1 MKAISLWQP
10 YASAIPYGLKRV
22 ETRHWSTN
30 YRGELAIHASKK
42 DTTELRAV
50 AYLGG
55 MQARELPFG
64 YVVAI
69 VTLVDVLPSELLRG
83 LVSDAETHF
92 GDYGPNRFGWI
103 LHNVRPIKPF
113 PFKGGQGFFNIPNEL
128 FK

>member
-10 YASAIPYGLKRV
+10 FASAIPLGLKRI
-22 ETRHWSTN
+22 ETRHWTTN

-55 MQARELPFG
+55 MPARDLPFG

-69 VTLVDVLPSELLRG
+69 VTLVDVLPTELLAG
-83 LVSDAETHF
+83 ALSEAEIHF
-92 GDYGPNRFGWI
+92 GDYRPGRFGWI
-103 LHNVRPIKPF
+103 LHNVRPVKPF
-113 PFKGGQGFFNIPNEL
+113 PFKGGQGFFNIPDEA
-128 FK
+128 FR